1 MNDFTSIRG
10 PVEVVDGKLVL
21 LIPLEAGG
29 EELIQCS
36 QDIGVVDGD
45 FLKVTISDSLAES
58 LKIYEGSMVFVDNE
72 NGKFNITRA
81 PVVPN

>member
-1 MNDFTSIRG
+1 
-10 PVEVVDGKLVL
+10 VDGKLVL

-29 EELIQCS
+29 EELTQCAHG
-36 QDIGVVDGD
+36 IGVVEGD